1 MGLNDANGKLAPHV
15 YLMTMF
21 LDTTISAAAVYSG
34 KALKKLL
41 GSTPRSPLM
50 DEEQIPP
57 ALATTTASP
66 VAGSALGS
74 HNSDTAR
81 VALVSVDVMSFLV
94 AATMATELKTPQW
107 NVARVDAII
116 QHMCALEFCM
126 VAQSMSPRLRYG
138 LLSPRAPQADT
149 APTVHR
155 KRPFDY
161 SVF

>member
-94 AATMATELKTPQW
+94 AATMATQLKMPQW
-107 NVARVDAII
+107 NVARVDATI

-155 KRPFDY
+155 KRLFDD
-161 SVF
+161 SMF